1 MRNLIVGAGLSGL
14 VLAERLAND
23 RGEEVLLIDRRDHIG
38 GNCADKDWGGILV
51 HSYGAHIFH
60 TKSPKVWEYITRFSL
75 FYPYMHKVFGLVQ
88 GQLIP
93 IPFNLNALYAL
104 FPHALAKELES
115 TLLRTFGFGSR
126 VSILELR
133 KHKELEMIAEF
144 IYENIFYHYTL
155 KQWQCRPEE
164 LDPSVFARVPII
176 IAKDDRYFPADPYQG
191 IPLEGYSA
199 AFAKMI
205 TSRPEEL
212 DPSVFARVP
221 IIIAKD
227 DRYFPADPYQGIPLE
242 GYSAAFAKMITS
254 KRIEVRLGV
263 EFSELESMGIDV
275 GAFDRVFYSGAIDE
289 YFSYKFGE
297 LPYRSLELKTLRLE
311 REYFGSNS
319 VINYPKNY
327 DFTRIIE
334 HKYFLDTKSPHTII
348 TYEYPKK
355 WQLGD
360 ERYYPMPTEQ
370 AKRAYEAYA
379 NEAKSLKNVFF
390 IGRLGAY
397 QYYDMDKAIE
407 EALRLYESL

>member
-1 MRNLIVGAGLSGL
+1 MRNLIIGAGLSGL

-88 GQLIP
+88 GQLVP
-93 IPFNLNALYAL
+93 IPFNLNALYAI

-155 KQWQCRPEE
+155 KQWQCTPED

-205 TSRPEEL
+205 TN
-212 DPSVFARVP
+212 
-221 IIIAKD
+221 
-227 DRYFPADPYQGIPLE
+227 
-242 GYSAAFAKMITS
+242 
-254 KRIEVRLGV
+254 KRIEVRLGI
-263 EFSELESMGIDV
+263 EFSELGSMGIDV

-311 REYFGSNS
+311 REYFGSSS

-360 ERYYPMPTEQ
+360 ERYYPLPTEQ

>member
-1 MRNLIVGAGLSGL
+1 MRNLIIGAGLSGL

-60 TKSPKVWEYITRFSL
+60 TKSPKVWEYITRFAL

-93 IPFNLNALYAL
+93 IPFNLNALNAI
-104 FPHALAKELES
+104 FPHSQAKELES

-133 KHKELEMIAEF
+133 KHKELETIAEF

-155 KQWQCRPEE
+155 KQWQCSPEE

-205 TSRPEEL
+205 TN
-212 DPSVFARVP
+212 
-221 IIIAKD
+221 
-227 DRYFPADPYQGIPLE
+227 
-242 GYSAAFAKMITS
+242 
-254 KRIEVRLGV
+254 KRIEVRLGI
-263 EFSELESMGIDV
+263 EFAELESSGVDIDS
-275 GAFDRVFYSGAIDE
+275 FDRVFYSGAIDE
-289 YFSYKFGE
+289 YFGYKFGE

-311 REYFGSNS
+311 REYFGANS

-334 HKYFLDTKSPHTII
+334 HKYFLDTKAPHTII

-355 WQLGD
+355 WRLGD
-360 ERYYPMPTEQ
+360 ERYYPLPTQ
-370 AKRAYEAYA
+370 AAKAAYEAYA
-379 NEAKSLKNVFF
+379 KEAKKLKNVFF

-407 EALRLYESL
+407 EALRLYKSL